1 MSTVIDLRTFTN
13 SIAVPV
19 IVFVDLQQEYVAA
32 PRALAFAEISE
43 QLANCREILD
53 HARSVGLP
61 IAFTRWIGKSPFF
74 NAATRFSGWIKGFEP
89 QNTDM
94 IFDRCQPSCY
104 SSKDFVEVIANSGGN
119 LVIAGFA
126 GEVACLS
133 TAIEAFHRGHNLVFV
148 ADASASHPLDSI
160 PACDVHDVI
169 TRLIS
174 LYGAV
179 TTTRSWIKST
189 SPGSRTRGI
198 AGISGEPVVG

>member
-1 MSTVIDLRTFTN
+1 MLRHRGRWHLPKYPSSSPT
-13 SIAVPV
+13 
-19 IVFVDLQQEYVAA
+19 AA
-32 PRALAFAEISE
+32 KFWITRDRWDCRSPSRGGS
-43 QLANCREILD
+43 AN
-53 HARSVGLP
+53 
-61 IAFTRWIGKSPFF
+61 SPFF
-74 NAATRFSGWIKGFEP
+74 NAATRFFGWIKGFEP

-126 GEVACLS
+126 GEVACPS

-174 LYGAV
+174 LY
-179 TTTRSWIKST
+179 
-189 SPGSRTRGI
+189 
-198 AGISGEPVVG
+198 